1 MKLDDLG
8 SVNRKLEQ
16 KVAKLSAEMSSTSIV
31 LSKNEK
37 MSA

>member
-1 MKLDDLG
+1 MKLDDLS

-16 KVAKLSAEMSSTSIV
+16 KVTKLSAEISSTSII